1 MKGLSFHISVPQCD
15 LLIGHCN
22 GPRLINLRDNSENI
36 VRRALIAQALIREE
50 PGLHITACPTHTV
63 LTDKGRETVCIILGN
78 YIDRLVEANVL
89 KDRPAF
95 VAASYKRELVQAFL

>member
-15 LLIGHCN
+15 FLITHCN
-22 GPRLINLRDNSENI
+22 GPRQINLRDGIENST
-36 VRRALIAQALIREE
+36 RRAMIAQALVREE
-50 PGLHITACPTHTV
+50 PGPHITSCPTHTV

-95 VAASYKRELVQAFL
+95 VAASYKRELQQAFL